1 MFTYHKKKLAL
12 IIVLTA
18 FPAHSVTTSIQ
29 NIYVGDYN
37 VTVKL
42 FTNSKQDE
50 VWNGSYQYDLPY
62 SAVITIDRPLQEG
75 ISAPSECKPRYTTS
89 NHINWN
95 APARYARLN
104 FTNPSSEWSLYPRNG
119 GDLAGFPGGI
129 KNVIAATFWQ
139 VSHGETA
146 TMRTFP
152 DYQVAT
158 GDFICSGGESAT
170 FNFSAARATG
180 HTIRGRGVQ
189 SGDFASKQLG
199 AFKIEVMKEP
209 RYYISMK
216 LKGSRLTELN
226 KPEELLTDIKSNNRS
241 AYSLKLTTTTQ
252 GMQALTLTDSN
263 SRKIGWGSTISGDRV
278 FVKAE
283 KYGNNVSY
291 PVQLS
296 ITYS

>member
-37 VTVKL
+37 VEVKL
-42 FTNSKQDE
+42 FTNSRQDE
-50 VWNGSYQYDLPY
+50 VWNGSYQSDLPY
-62 SAVITIDRPLQEG
+62 SAVITLDKPLQEG
-75 ISAPSECKPRYTTS
+75 ISAPSECKPRYT
-89 NHINWN
+89 NHIDWN
-95 APARYARLN
+95 VPTRYARLN
-104 FTNPSSEWSLYPRNG
+104 FTNPSSEWSLYPSNRG
-119 GDLAGFPGGI
+119 TAAGFPGGI

-152 DYQVAT
+152 GSHVAT
-158 GDFICSGGESAT
+158 GNFICSGGENTT
-170 FNFSAARATG
+170 FTFSAARATG
-180 HTIRGRGVQ
+180 YTIRGSGLQ
-189 SGDFASKQLG
+189 SGDHASKQLG
-199 AFKIEVMKEP
+199 AFEIKVMKEP

>member
-18 FPAHSVTTSIQ
+18 FPAHSVTTSVQ
-29 NIYVGDYN
+29 NVYVGDHN

-42 FTNSKQDE
+42 FTNSREDE
-50 VWNGSYQYDLPY
+50 VWNGAYQSTLPY
-62 SAVITIDRPLQEG
+62 SAAISLDKPKQES
-75 ISAPSECKPRYTTS
+75 IIAPSVCKPKYT
-89 NHINWN
+89 NHIDWN
-95 APARYARLN
+95 PSVRYARLN
-104 FTNPSSEWSLYPRNG
+104 FTNPSSEWTLNTIG
-119 GDLAGFPGGI
+119 GGVGQGFPGTI
-129 KNVIAATFWQ
+129 KNIIAATYWQ
-139 VSHGETA
+139 VSRGETA
-146 TMRTFP
+146 TLKTIP
-152 DYQVAT
+152 NQLVAT
-158 GDFICSGGESAT
+158 GEFICSGGENAT

-180 HTIRGRGVQ
+180 HTLRE
-189 SGDFASKQLG
+189 SGLQLGDHASKQLS
-199 AFKIEVMKEP
+199 AFRIEVTKMP
-209 RYYISMK
+209 RNYISMK

-226 KPEELLTDIKSNNRS
+226 KPEELLTDIKSSNRS

-263 SRKIGWGSTISGDRV
+263 SRKIGWGSTIDGNTNTV

>member
-1 MFTYHKKKLAL
+1 MFTCHKKKLAL

-18 FPAHSVTTSIQ
+18 FPAHSVTTSVQ
-29 NIYVGDYN
+29 NIYVGDHN

-42 FTNSKQDE
+42 FTDSRADE
-50 VWNGSYQYDLPY
+50 IRNMNAQSYLPY
-62 SAVITIDRPLQEG
+62 SAAISLDRPKQEG
-75 ISAPSECKPRYTTS
+75 IIAPSVCKPRNNIDWDPS
-89 NHINWN
+89 SD
-95 APARYARLN
+95 RYASFY
-104 FTNPSSEWSLYPRNG
+104 FTNPSSEWTLETTYVHP
-119 GDLAGFPGGI
+119 GFPGTI
-129 KNVIAATFWQ
+129 TNIIASTFWQ
-139 VSHGETA
+139 VSRGEIA
-146 TMRTFP
+146 ILKIFP
-152 DYQVAT
+152 NRLVAT
-158 GDFICSGGESAT
+158 GEFICSGGEYAT

-180 HTIRGRGVQ
+180 HVLRENGFQ
-189 SGDFASKQLG
+189 PGDHVSKQLS
-199 AFKIEVMKEP
+199 AFRIEVTKTP
-209 RYYISMK
+209 RNYISMK

-263 SRKIGWGSTISGDRV
+263 SRKIGWGSTISGDTV

>member
-18 FPAHSVTTSIQ
+18 FPAHSVTTSVQ
-29 NIYVGDYN
+29 NVYVGDHS

-42 FTNSKQDE
+42 FTNSRADE
-50 VWNGSYQYDLPY
+50 VWNGAYQSTLSY
-62 SAVITIDRPLQEG
+62 SAAISLDKPKQEA
-75 ISAPSECKPRYTTS
+75 IIAPSVCKPKNT
-89 NHINWN
+89 NHIDWS
-95 APARYARLN
+95 PSVRYATLN
-104 FTNPSSEWSLYPRNG
+104 FTNPSSEWVLYSHG
-119 GDLAGFPGGI
+119 GGVGQGFPGTI
-129 KNVIAATFWQ
+129 KNIIASTFWQ
-139 VSHGETA
+139 VSSGETA
-146 TMRTFP
+146 TLKTIP
-152 DYQVAT
+152 NLLVAT
-158 GDFICSGGESAT
+158 GEFICSGGEYAT

-180 HTIRGRGVQ
+180 HVFRHTPFNDHV
-189 SGDFASKQLG
+189 SKQLS
-199 AFKIEVMKEP
+199 AFRIEVAKTP
-209 RYYISMK
+209 RNYISMK

-263 SRKIGWGSTISGDRV
+263 SRKIGWGSTISGDTV

>member
-1 MFTYHKKKLAL
+1 MFTCHKKKLAL

-18 FPAHSVTTSIQ
+18 FPAHSVTTSVQ
-29 NIYVGDYN
+29 NIYVGDHN

-42 FTNSKQDE
+42 FTSSRVDE
-50 VWNGSYQYDLPY
+50 IRNANYQSNLPY
-62 SAVITIDRPLQEG
+62 SAAISLDRPEQEG
-75 ISAPSECKPRYTTS
+75 IIAPSVCKPKNT
-89 NHINWN
+89 NHIDWD
-95 APARYARLN
+95 PSTPYASLY
-104 FTNPSSEWSLYPRNG
+104 FTNPISEWTLRTIAHSGYPGTITN
-119 GDLAGFPGGI
+119 I
-129 KNVIAATFWQ
+129 IASTYWPAAY
-139 VSHGETA
+139 GETA
-146 TMRTFP
+146 TLKTIP
-152 DYQVAT
+152 NQLVAT
-158 GDFICSGGESAT
+158 GEFICSGGEYAT

-180 HTIRGRGVQ
+180 HVLRGTGYQ
-189 SGDFASKQLG
+189 PGDHDSKQLS
-199 AFKIEVMKEP
+199 AFRIEVTKTP
-209 RYYISMK
+209 RSYISMK

-263 SRKIGWGSTISGDRV
+263 SRKIGWGSTISGDTV

>member
-18 FPAHSVTTSIQ
+18 FPAHSVTTSVQ
-29 NIYVGDYN
+29 NVYVGDHS

-42 FTNSKQDE
+42 FTDSREDT
-50 VWNGSYQYDLPY
+50 VWHGAYQSTLSY
-62 SAVITIDRPLQEG
+62 SAAISLDKPKQEVII
-75 ISAPSECKPRYTTS
+75 APSVCKPKYT
-89 NHINWN
+89 NHINWSSV
-95 APARYARLN
+95 RYATLN
-104 FTNPSSEWSLYPRNG
+104 FTNPSSEWVLYPEKVTQ
-119 GDLAGFPGGI
+119 GFPGTI
-129 KNVIAATFWQ
+129 TNIIASTYWQ
-139 VSHGETA
+139 VSSGETA
-146 TMRTFP
+146 TLKTIP
-152 DYQVAT
+152 NQLVAT
-158 GDFICSGGESAT
+158 GEFICSGGEYAT

-180 HTIRGRGVQ
+180 HVYRHSFNDLR
-189 SGDFASKQLG
+189 SKQLS
-199 AFKIEVMKEP
+199 AFRIEVTKTP
-209 RYYISMK
+209 RSYISMK

-226 KPEELLTDIKSNNRS
+226 KPEELLTDIKSSNRS

-263 SRKIGWGSTISGDRV
+263 SRKIGWGSTISGDTV

>member
-18 FPAHSVTTSIQ
+18 FPAHSVTTSVQ
-29 NIYVGDYN
+29 NIYVGDHN

-42 FTNSKQDE
+42 FTSSRADE
-50 VWNGSYQYDLPY
+50 VWNGSYQSDLRY
-62 SAVITIDRPLQEG
+62 SAAISLDRPKQEG
-75 ISAPSECKPRYTTS
+75 IIAPSECKPQYAS
-89 NHINWN
+89 HIDWT
-95 APARYARLN
+95 PSTRYAALY
-104 FTNPSSEWSLYPRNG
+104 FTNPSSEWSLYING
-119 GDLAGFPGGI
+119 ALGNGFPGSI
-129 KNVIAATFWQ
+129 TNIIAATFWQ

-146 TMRTFP
+146 TLKTLP
-152 DYQVAT
+152 NQLVAT
-158 GDFICSGGESAT
+158 GKFICSGGEYAT

-180 HTIRGRGVQ
+180 HTLRENGLQ
-189 SGDFASKQLG
+189 LGDHASKQLS
-199 AFKIEVMKEP
+199 AFRIEVTKTP
-209 RYYISMK
+209 RSYISMK

-226 KPEELLTDIKSNNRS
+226 KPEELLTDIKSSNRS

-263 SRKIGWGSTISGDRV
+263 SRKIGWGSTISGDTV

>member
-18 FPAHSVTTSIQ
+18 FPAHSVTTSVQ
-29 NIYVGDYN
+29 NVYVGDHS

-42 FTNSKQDE
+42 FTNSREDT
-50 VWNGSYQYDLPY
+50 VWHGAYQSTLSY
-62 SAVITIDRPLQEG
+62 SAAISLDKPKQEG
-75 ISAPSECKPRYTTS
+75 IIAPSVCKPKYT
-89 NHINWN
+89 NHINWS
-95 APARYARLN
+95 PSVRYATLN
-104 FTNPSSEWSLYPRNG
+104 FTNPSSEWVLYPG
-119 GDLAGFPGGI
+119 KDTQEFPGTI
-129 KNVIAATFWQ
+129 TNIIASTFWQ
-139 VSHGETA
+139 VSSGETA
-146 TMRTFP
+146 TLKTIP
-152 DYQVAT
+152 NQLVAT
-158 GDFICSGGESAT
+158 GEFICSGGEYAT

-180 HTIRGRGVQ
+180 HVFRH
-189 SGDFASKQLG
+189 SFNDLASKQLS
-199 AFKIEVMKEP
+199 AFRIEVTKTP
-209 RYYISMK
+209 INYISMK

-226 KPEELLTDIKSNNRS
+226 KPEELLTDIKSSNRS

-263 SRKIGWGSTISGDRV
+263 SRKIGWGSTISGDTV

>member
-1 MFTYHKKKLAL
+1 MFTCHKKKLAL

-18 FPAHSVTTSIQ
+18 FPAHSVTTSVQ
-29 NIYVGDYN
+29 NIYVGDHN

-42 FTNSKQDE
+42 FTSSRVDE
-50 VWNGSYQYDLPY
+50 IMGVNYQSYLPY
-62 SAVITIDRPLQEG
+62 SAAISLDRPEQEG
-75 ISAPSECKPRYTTS
+75 IIAPSVCKPKKT
-89 NHINWN
+89 NHIDWD
-95 APARYARLN
+95 PFVRYASLY
-104 FTNPSSEWSLYPRNG
+104 FTNPSSEWSLDFTPHS
-119 GDLAGFPGGI
+119 GFPGTI
-129 KNVIAATFWQ
+129 TNIIASTFWQ
-139 VSHGETA
+139 VSSGETA
-146 TMRTFP
+146 TLKTHP
-152 DYQVAT
+152 NQLVAT
-158 GDFICSGGESAT
+158 GEFICSGGEYAT

-180 HTIRGRGVQ
+180 HVLKGTGYQ
-189 SGDFASKQLG
+189 PGDHDSKQLS
-199 AFKIEVMKEP
+199 AFRIEVTKTP
-209 RYYISMK
+209 RSYISMK

-263 SRKIGWGSTISGDRV
+263 SRKIGWGSTISGDTV

>member
-1 MFTYHKKKLAL
+1 MFTCHKKKLPL

-18 FPAHSVTTSIQ
+18 FPAHSVTTSVQ
-29 NIYVGDYN
+29 NIYVGDHN

-42 FTNSKQDE
+42 FTSSRADE
-50 VWNGSYQYDLPY
+50 IANWAYQSNLPY
-62 SAVITIDRPLQEG
+62 SAAISLDRPEQEG
-75 ISAPSECKPRYTTS
+75 IIAPSVCKPKNT
-89 NHINWN
+89 NHIDWD
-95 APARYARLN
+95 PSTPYASLYL
-104 FTNPSSEWSLYPRNG
+104 TNPSSERTLRTIAHSGYPGTITN
-119 GDLAGFPGGI
+119 I
-129 KNVIAATFWQ
+129 IASTYWQ
-139 VSHGETA
+139 GAHGEIA
-146 TMRTFP
+146 TLKTIP
-152 DYQVAT
+152 NQLVAT
-158 GDFICSGGESAT
+158 GEFICSGGEYAT

-180 HTIRGRGVQ
+180 HVLRE
-189 SGDFASKQLG
+189 SGFQLGDHVSKQLS
-199 AFKIEVMKEP
+199 AFRIEVTKTP
-209 RYYISMK
+209 RSYISMK

-263 SRKIGWGSTISGDRV
+263 SRKIGWGSTISGDTV

>member
-29 NIYVGDYN
+29 NIYVGDYD
-37 VTVKL
+37 VKVKL
-42 FTNSKQDE
+42 YTNSRQDE
-50 VWNGSYQYDLPY
+50 VWNGSYQSDLPY
-62 SAVITIDRPLQEG
+62 SAVITLDKPLQEG
-75 ISAPSECKPRYTTS
+75 ISAPSECKPRYT
-89 NHINWN
+89 NHIDWGT
-95 APARYARLN
+95 PTRYARLN
-104 FTNPSSEWSLYPRNG
+104 FTNPSSEWSLYPYRG
-119 GDLAGFPGGI
+119 GVGSGFPGTI
-129 KNVIAATFWQ
+129 KNIIAATYWQ

-146 TMRTFP
+146 TMSTFP
-152 DYQVAT
+152 DYHVAT
-158 GDFICSGGESAT
+158 GNFICSGGENAT

-180 HTIRGRGVQ
+180 HTLRG
-189 SGDFASKQLG
+189 SGLQLGDHASKQLG
-199 AFKIEVMKEP
+199 AFKIAVMKEP
-209 RYYISMK
+209 RNYISMK

-263 SRKIGWGSTISGDRV
+263 SRKIGWGLTIDGNTNTV

>member
-1 MFTYHKKKLAL
+1 MFTCHKKKLAL

-18 FPAHSVTTSIQ
+18 FPAHSVTTSVQ
-29 NIYVGDYN
+29 NIYVGDHN

-42 FTNSKQDE
+42 FTSSREDE
-50 VWNGSYQYDLPY
+50 IMNVNYQSYLPY
-62 SAVITIDRPLQEG
+62 SAAISLDRPEQEG
-75 ISAPSECKPRYTTS
+75 IIAPSVCKPRYNIDWDPS
-89 NHINWN
+89 SD
-95 APARYARLN
+95 RYASFY
-104 FTNPSSEWSLYPRNG
+104 FTNPSSEWSLYTSG
-119 GDLAGFPGGI
+119 GGLGQGFPGTI
-129 KNVIAATFWQ
+129 TNIIAATFWQ
-139 VSHGETA
+139 VSRGETA
-146 TMRTFP
+146 KLKIIPNRL
-152 DYQVAT
+152 VAT
-158 GDFICSGGESAT
+158 GEFICSGGEYAT

-180 HTIRGRGVQ
+180 HVLRGTGYQ
-189 SGDFASKQLG
+189 PGDHVSKQLS
-199 AFKIEVMKEP
+199 AFRIEVTKTP
-209 RYYISMK
+209 RSYISMK

-263 SRKIGWGSTISGDRV
+263 SRKIGWGSTIDGNTNTV

-291 PVQLS
+291 PVRLS

>member
-1 MFTYHKKKLAL
+1 MFTCHKKKLAL

-18 FPAHSVTTSIQ
+18 FPAHSVTTSVQ
-29 NIYVGDYN
+29 NIYVGDHN

-42 FTNSKQDE
+42 FTDSRVDE
-50 VWNGSYQYDLPY
+50 IRNMNAQSYLPY
-62 SAVITIDRPLQEG
+62 SAAISLDRPEQEG
-75 ISAPSECKPRYTTS
+75 IIAPSVCKPRYNIDWDPS
-89 NHINWN
+89 V
-95 APARYARLN
+95 RYASLY
-104 FTNPSSEWSLYPRNG
+104 FTNPSSEWTLYTSG
-119 GDLAGFPGGI
+119 GGLAQGFPGTI
-129 KNVIAATFWQ
+129 TNIIAATYWQ
-139 VSHGETA
+139 VSRGEIAILKTI
-146 TMRTFP
+146 P
-152 DYQVAT
+152 NQLVAT
-158 GDFICSGGESAT
+158 GEFICSGGEYAT

-180 HTIRGRGVQ
+180 HVLRENGFQ
-189 SGDFASKQLG
+189 PGDHVSKQLS
-199 AFKIEVMKEP
+199 AFRIEVTKTP
-209 RYYISMK
+209 RNYISMK

-263 SRKIGWGSTISGDRV
+263 SRKIGWGSTISGDTV

>member
-1 MFTYHKKKLAL
+1 MFTCHKKKLAL

-18 FPAHSVTTSIQ
+18 FPAHSVTTSVQ
-29 NIYVGDYN
+29 NIYVGDHN

-42 FTNSKQDE
+42 FTSSRVDE
-50 VWNGSYQYDLPY
+50 IMGVNYQSYLPY
-62 SAVITIDRPLQEG
+62 SAAISLDRPEQEG
-75 ISAPSECKPRYTTS
+75 IIAPSVCKPKKT
-89 NHINWN
+89 NHIDWD
-95 APARYARLN
+95 PSTRYASLY
-104 FTNPSSEWSLYPRNG
+104 FTNPSSEWTLSTIAHSGYPGTITN
-119 GDLAGFPGGI
+119 I
-129 KNVIAATFWQ
+129 IASTYWQ

-146 TMRTFP
+146 TLKTIP
-152 DYQVAT
+152 NQLVAT
-158 GDFICSGGESAT
+158 GEFICSGGEYAT

-180 HTIRGRGVQ
+180 HVLKGTGYQ
-189 SGDFASKQLG
+189 PGDHDSKQLS
-199 AFKIEVMKEP
+199 AFRIEVTKTP
-209 RYYISMK
+209 RSYISMK

-263 SRKIGWGSTISGDRV
+263 SRKIGWGSTISGDTV

>member
-1 MFTYHKKKLAL
+1 MFTCHKKKLAL

-18 FPAHSVTTSIQ
+18 FPAHSVTTSVQ
-29 NIYVGDYN
+29 NIYVGDHN

-42 FTNSKQDE
+42 FTSSRVDE
-50 VWNGSYQYDLPY
+50 IWNGSYQSYLPY
-62 SAVITIDRPLQEG
+62 SAAISLDRPEQEG
-75 ISAPSECKPRYTTS
+75 IIAPSVCKPRYNIDWDPS
-89 NHINWN
+89 V
-95 APARYARLN
+95 RYASLY
-104 FTNPSSEWSLYPRNG
+104 FTNPSSEWVLYTSG
-119 GDLAGFPGGI
+119 GGLAQGFPGTI
-129 KNVIAATFWQ
+129 TNIIAATYWQ
-139 VSHGETA
+139 VSRGETA
-146 TMRTFP
+146 TLKTIP
-152 DYQVAT
+152 NQLVAT
-158 GDFICSGGESAT
+158 GEFICSGGEYAT

-180 HTIRGRGVQ
+180 HVLRGTGYQ
-189 SGDFASKQLG
+189 PGDHDSKQLS
-199 AFKIEVMKEP
+199 AFRIEVTKTP
-209 RYYISMK
+209 RSYISMK

-241 AYSLKLTTTTQ
+241 AYSLKLTTTSQ

-263 SRKIGWGSTISGDRV
+263 SRKIGWGSTISGDTV

>member
-1 MFTYHKKKLAL
+1 MFTCHKKKLAL

-18 FPAHSVTTSIQ
+18 FPAHSVTTSVQ
-29 NIYVGDYN
+29 NIYVGDHN

-42 FTNSKQDE
+42 FTDSRADE
-50 VWNGSYQYDLPY
+50 IRNMNAQSYLPY
-62 SAVITIDRPLQEG
+62 SAAISLDRPKQEG
-75 ISAPSECKPRYTTS
+75 IIAPSVCKPRNNIDWDPS
-89 NHINWN
+89 SD
-95 APARYARLN
+95 RYASFY
-104 FTNPSSEWSLYPRNG
+104 FTNPSSEWTLDTIPHQ
-119 GDLAGFPGGI
+119 GFPGTI
-129 KNVIAATFWQ
+129 TNIITSTYWQ
-139 VSHGETA
+139 VSRGEIA
-146 TMRTFP
+146 ILKIFP
-152 DYQVAT
+152 NRLVAT
-158 GDFICSGGESAT
+158 GEFICSGGEYAT

-180 HTIRGRGVQ
+180 HVLRENGFQ
-189 SGDFASKQLG
+189 PGDHVSKQLS
-199 AFKIEVMKEP
+199 AFRIEVTKTP
-209 RYYISMK
+209 RNYISMK

-263 SRKIGWGSTISGDRV
+263 SRKIGWGSTISGDTV